1 MPQDVADA
9 SSLFENDNNVEIASS
24 RSHRSR
30 QDSSS
35 EASRPP
41 TSDSEGMFDNPGDS
55 GEEEVD
61 DNDDFPRRVSVSSRS
76 SNMSKSGR
84 VSTVHILSMFYSFFS
99 LSAPASGMLH

>member
-1 MPQDVADA
+1 MPQDVVDA
-9 SSLFENDNNVEIASS
+9 SSLFKNDNNVEIASS
-24 RSHRSR
+24 RSRRSQ

-35 EASRPP
+35 EASRPL
-41 TSDSEGMFDNPGDS
+41 TSDSEGMFDDPGDS

-61 DNDDFPRRVSVSSRS
+61 DDDDFPQCVSVSSHS

>member
-24 RSHRSR
+24 RSCHSW
-30 QDSSS
+30 QDSSL
-35 EASRPP
+35 EVLQPP

-61 DNDDFPRRVSVSSRS
+61 NNDNFPQCVSISSCS
-76 SNMSKSGR
+76 SNMSKSGQ

-99 LSAPASGMLH
+99 LSTPASGMLH